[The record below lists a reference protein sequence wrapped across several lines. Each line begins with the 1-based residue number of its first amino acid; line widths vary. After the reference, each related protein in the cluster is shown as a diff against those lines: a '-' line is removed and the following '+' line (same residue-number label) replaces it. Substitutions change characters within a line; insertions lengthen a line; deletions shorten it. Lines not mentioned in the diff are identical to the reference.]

1 MEMDAPPLIH
11 NSALRGTNIS
21 KTNRIGGGGGGE
33 KYKRSL
39 GGDLRASN
47 TSKGHDHTVEGV
59 LDKASLT

>member
-21 KTNRIGGGGGGE
+21 KTNRIGGGGGE
-33 KYKRSL
+33 KDKKSL

-47 TSKGHDHTVEGV
+47 TSKGHDHTVGGV